1 MFYVFIFLLGLIV
14 GSFLNVEIFRLKS
27 GEKII
32 NSRSHCQYC
41 RHQLKAKDLVPVLS
55 FIFYGGKCAYCRK
68 RISWQYPLVE
78 LATTLLFLV
87 VFMVNL
93 RHGINPEFNF
103 QFLIPDVSWGQ
114 AFNFQF
120 WLKIIRD
127 WIFISFL
134 VVIFVFDLR
143 WYEILDKV
151 TIPAMVLALVLNLM
165 LGVGWQGLLIGA
177 AIGFF
182 FFLFQFVVSKGK
194 WIGGGD
200 LRLGLLMGLM
210 LGWPKIILGLFLAY
224 IIGAIFS
231 IILIKLNKKDFKSQ
245 IQFGT
250 FLSAAAIIAILWG
263 DEIVRWYLKL
273 IL

>member
-1 MFYVFIFLLGLIV
+1 MFYIFIFLLGLIV
-14 GSFLNVEIFRLKS
+14 GSFLNVVIFRLKS

-32 NSRSHCQYC
+32 NSRSRCPYC
-41 RHQLKAKDLVPVLS
+41 RHQLKVRDLVPVLS
-55 FIFYGGKCAYCRK
+55 FIFYRGKCAYCRK
-68 RISWQYPLVE
+68 KISWQYPLVE
-78 LATTLLFLV
+78 LATAFLFLV
-87 VFMVNL
+87 GTYNILGNLEPAILLINSQVFFFWLRNL
-93 RHGINPEFNF
+93 IFF
-103 QFLIPDVSWGQ
+103 CFLI
-114 AFNFQF
+114 
-120 WLKIIRD
+120 I
-127 WIFISFL
+127 
-134 VVIFVFDLR
+134 IFVYDLR

-151 TIPAMVLALVLNLM
+151 TVPAMVLALVLNLM
-165 LGVGWQGLLIGA
+165 LGVGWPGLLIGA
-177 AIGFF
+177 AIGLF

-194 WIGGGD
+194 WLGGGD

-250 FLSAAAIIAILWG
+250 FLSVAAIIAILWG

-273 IL
+273 M